1 MEKLIITASI
11 CGAEVT
17 KEQNPNV
24 PYTIAEIANEAKRSY
39 DAGASIIHLHV
50 REDDG
55 TPTQKH
61 ERFKNCI
68 IAIREKCPDVIIE
81 PSTGGAVGMSN
92 DERLSPVFLKP
103 EIASLDCGTCN
114 FGKDDIFVN
123 TESTIRYFAKKME
136 EFNVKPEIEVFDK
149 GMIDTA
155 LRLYREKA
163 LKAPLQF
170 NFVVGV
176 RGAIDASLMNLAFM
190 EASIPEG
197 SVYTVTGIGRNQFTM
212 AAIAAAAGG
221 HVRVGFEDNIYLAK
235 GVIAKSNGELVEKA
249 VRLSREIGREIA
261 SPKEARKILHLKH
274 KGE

>member
-1 MEKLIITASI
+1 MDKLIITASI

-17 KEQNPNV
+17 KEHNPNV
-24 PYTIAEIANEAKRSY
+24 PYTIEEIANEAKRSY

-55 TPTQKH
+55 TPTQSY
-61 ERFKNCI
+61 ERFRACI
-68 IAIREKCPDVIIE
+68 MAIKEKCPDVIIE

-92 DERLSPVFLKP
+92 DERLGPVFLKP

-123 TESTIRYFAKKME
+123 TESTIRYFAKKMV

-155 LRLYREKA
+155 IRLYKEKV
-163 LKAPLQF
+163 LKVPLQF
-170 NFVVGV
+170 NFVMGV

-197 SVYTVTGIGRNQFTM
+197 SVYTVTGIGRHQFTM
-212 AAIAAAAGG
+212 AAMAAAAGG

-249 VRLSREIGREIA
+249 VRISREIGREIA
-261 SPKEARKILHLKH
+261 SPKEAREILHLKH

>member
-1 MEKLIITASI
+1 MDKLIITASI

-24 PYTIAEIANEAKRSY
+24 PYTIEEIANEAKRSY

-55 TPTQKH
+55 TPTQSY
-61 ERFKNCI
+61 ERFRACI
-68 IAIREKCPDVIIE
+68 MAIKEKCPDVIIE

-123 TESTIRYFAKKME
+123 TESTIRYFAKKMA

-155 LRLYREKA
+155 IRLYKEKV

-170 NFVVGV
+170 NFVMGV

-197 SVYTVTGIGRNQFTM
+197 SVYTVTGIGRHQFTM
-212 AAIAAAAGG
+212 AAMAAAAGG

-249 VRLSREIGREIA
+249 VRISREIGREIA
-261 SPKEARKILHLKH
+261 SPKEAREILHLKH

>member
-1 MEKLIITASI
+1 MDKLIITASI

-17 KEQNPNV
+17 KEHNPNV
-24 PYTIAEIANEAKRSY
+24 PYTIEEIANEAKRSY

-55 TPTQKH
+55 TPTQSY
-61 ERFKNCI
+61 ERFRTCI
-68 IAIREKCPDVIIE
+68 MAIKEKCPDVIIE

-123 TESTIRYFAKKME
+123 TESTIRYFAKKMA

-155 LRLYREKA
+155 IRLYKEKV
-163 LKAPLQF
+163 LKVPLQF

-197 SVYTVTGIGRNQFTM
+197 SVYTVTGIGRHQFTM
-212 AAIAAAAGG
+212 SAMAAAAGG

-249 VRLSREIGREIA
+249 VRISREIGREIA
-261 SPKEARKILHLKH
+261 SPKEAREILHLKH

>member
-1 MEKLIITASI
+1 MDKLIITASI

-17 KEQNPNV
+17 KEHNPNV
-24 PYTIAEIANEAKRSY
+24 PYTIEEIANEAKRSY

-55 TPTQKH
+55 TPTQSY
-61 ERFKNCI
+61 ERFRACI
-68 IAIREKCPDVIIE
+68 MAIKEKCPDVIIE

-123 TESTIRYFAKKME
+123 TESTIRYFAKKMA

-155 LRLYREKA
+155 IRLYKEKV
-163 LKAPLQF
+163 LKVPLQF

-197 SVYTVTGIGRNQFTM
+197 SVYTVTGIGRHQFTM
-212 AAIAAAAGG
+212 SAMAAAAGG

-249 VRLSREIGREIA
+249 VRISREIGREIA
-261 SPKEARKILHLKH
+261 SPKEAREILHLKH